1 MDENELRDAMRA
13 TITQHSEPPP
23 MESRTAL
30 VTARRAARRRN
41 IMACAG
47 TAVVVLGV
55 TLAALPGQGNPGGGT
70 GWAPAAAPSAPSAPV
85 EPFPTVYPSG
95 AVPSGEPFPTAFPSG
110 QVPSG
115 ENTKPSWPAEASG
128 DATADSGVHY
138 QKGVALLEKLIEVAP
153 AGYTVPTGNSPDD
166 IPFRYHQAA
175 IEGDHWSYLVSV
187 PLVKDG
193 GTGRIIVEVHEPNN
207 DQPADPCELAQSFWG
222 IGGSCEKRAVRPGE
236 EAGIV
241 AGPSTRDG
249 VDQWVA
255 FQHPDD
261 TVVFV
266 AQGLSTG
273 GEGVRPLKSLPFTVD
288 QLVEFAAGD
297 GFK

>member
-1 MDENELRDAMRA
+1 MDENELRTAMRA
-13 TITQHSEPPP
+13 TITQNSEPPP

-41 IMACAG
+41 ILACAG

-55 TLAALPGQGNPGGGT
+55 TLAALPGQGYLGGGT
-70 GWAPAAAPSAPSAPV
+70 GWAPAAGPSAPA
-85 EPFPTVYPSG
+85 E
-95 AVPSGEPFPTAFPSG
+95 AFPTAFPSG
-110 QVPSG
+110 QVPSE

-153 AGYTVPTGNSPDD
+153 AGYTVPNGNRPED
-166 IPFRYHQAA
+166 IPWRYHQATV
-175 IEGDHWSYLVSV
+175 EGDHWVYMVSV

-193 GTGRIIVEVHEPNN
+193 GTGQILVEVHEPGN
-207 DQPADPCELAQSFWG
+207 DLPADPCELAQSFWG
-222 IGGSCEKRAVRPGE
+222 IGGSCEKREVRPGE

-241 AGPSTRDG
+241 AGPSGRDG

-266 AQGLSTG
+266 AQGLSTN
-273 GEGVRPLKSLPFTVD
+273 GEGGKPLKSLPFTID
-288 QLVEFAAGD
+288 RLVEFATGD
-297 GFK
+297 RFK